1 MNIVSQSHKLAQ
13 DIVKRQNEEAL
24 KSSFLKTQKDILAST
39 HNVFRTAY
47 YIAKN
52 NRPYSDHPGLIELQ
66 MINGVNVGRVLH
78 SNVTCTD
85 IVHFISKEMRE
96 ALLASIKVTRPK
108 LTVLVDESTSLSK
121 KSCLIVYLRTSV
133 DSSEP
138 VTFFLDLLELEST
151 TADGIISQLL
161 NCLQKYG
168 LDDAFLKE
176 CLVGF
181 CSDGASVMVGRKN
194 GVYTKLRSKYPG
206 LIGWH
211 CLNHRLELSVS
222 DAVKHCTETNHFTAF
237 LDKLYCLYH
246 QSPKNLRELDAA
258 VSEVGVCLRKIG
270 RVLGIRWVA
279 SSFRTVNAVWTMY
292 AALYHH
298 LTSASVDVNR
308 SSNDRCM
315 YEGLA
320 AKLTSVAFVKNLGL
334 MMDALEELKDLSEAL
349 QSRDIR
355 LSQSVNLIKRQ
366 LDVFKTMSRNPDS
379 GLFYKTA
386 CEAEQQGVFN
396 GITLRN
402 DPRQKIIDPTSFMQH
417 YAKAWKQGWS
427 QVKRN
432 PSFKR
437 SMFLIQRHGQALYH

>member
-1 MNIVSQSHKLAQ
+1 
-13 DIVKRQNEEAL
+13 
-24 KSSFLKTQKDILAST
+24 
-39 HNVFRTAY
+39 
-47 YIAKN
+47 
-52 NRPYSDHPGLIELQ
+52 
-66 MINGVNVGRVLH
+66 
-78 SNVTCTD
+78 
-85 IVHFISKEMRE
+85 MRE

-181 CSDGASVMVGRKN
+181 CSEGASVMVGRKN
-194 GVYTKLRSKYPG
+194 GVYTKLR
-206 LIGWH
+206 
-211 CLNHRLELSVS
+211 N
-222 DAVKHCTETNHFTAF
+222 AVKHCTEINHFTAF

-246 QSPKNLRELDAA
+246 QSPKNLRELNAA

-270 RVLGIRWVA
+270 RVLGISKR
-279 SSFRTVNAVWTMY
+279 WTMY

-298 LTSASVDVNR
+298 LTSASVDVTR

-320 AKLTSVAFVKNLGL
+320 AKLTSVASVKNLGL
-334 MMDALEELKDLSEAL
+334 MVDALEELKDLSEAL

-386 CEAEQQGVFN
+386 CEAEQQGVL
-396 GITLRN
+396 T
-402 DPRQKIIDPTSFMQH
+402 
-417 YAKAWKQGWS
+417 A
-427 QVKRN
+427 
-432 PSFKR
+432 
-437 SMFLIQRHGQALYH
+437 